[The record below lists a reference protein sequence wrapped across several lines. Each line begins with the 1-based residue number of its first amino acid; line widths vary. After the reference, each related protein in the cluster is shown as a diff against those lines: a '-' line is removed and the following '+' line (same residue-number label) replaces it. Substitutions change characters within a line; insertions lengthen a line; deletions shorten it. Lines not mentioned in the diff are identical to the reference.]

1 MCLEDIKNVK
11 IKDAVVNEP
20 IILINI
26 LNILTPV
33 SVFNLLLNRL
43 NVLRIMKTPE
53 IDIDL

>member
-1 MCLEDIKNVK
+1 VPGGYKNVK

-33 SVFNLLLNRL
+33 SVFKLLLNRL